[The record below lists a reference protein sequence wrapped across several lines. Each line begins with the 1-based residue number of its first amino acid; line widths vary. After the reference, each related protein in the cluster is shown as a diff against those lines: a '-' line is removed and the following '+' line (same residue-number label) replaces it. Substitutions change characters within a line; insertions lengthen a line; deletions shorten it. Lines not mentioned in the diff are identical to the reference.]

1 MPESFDINAL
11 AESVGKDIFGAGEG
25 SPDGSGEGVVS
36 PPPPP
41 SDGAAATQSAPT
53 PAVASPAP
61 PSFEPIPMPKA
72 WKKEKETVWSALP
85 REAQEY
91 LTAREADVVKGFGE
105 YSSSHKNWT
114 ELTSPFQQVLQQYP
128 DVNPVQVLQTL
139 FRNHLA
145 MVQGSPEEKAARA
158 KALLQGYGLD
168 PAVLVGG
175 NSPQPGATPSAL
187 PPEIAHRLQKVD
199 QLERSLVEFQQRQ
212 QQAAIAEQTK
222 VVEAFASDPKNEFY
236 SEVENDILRFL
247 QTGAAKD
254 LAEAYEL
261 ACYANPAV
269 RAKLIAKTTQQTP
282 EPKEKPLNV
291 QGSAEGTPASRK
303 PKTISDT
310 IDDVVKRHY
319 PTH

>member
-1 MPESFDINAL
+1 MPENFDIGAL

-36 PPPPP
+36 PPPPQ
-41 SDGAAATQSAPT
+41 SDGAA
-53 PAVASPAP
+53 AP

-145 MVQGSPEEKAARA
+145 MVQGSPEEKVARA
-158 KALLQGYGLD
+158 RALLQGYGLD
-168 PAVLVGG
+168 PAVLAGG
-175 NSPQPGATPSAL
+175 NPAQPGATPSAL

-199 QLERSLVEFQQRQ
+199 QLERSLVEFQKRQ
-212 QQAAIAEQTK
+212 EQAAITEQTK

-247 QTGAAKD
+247 QTGAASN
-254 LAEAYEL
+254 LPEAYEL

-269 RAKLIAKTTQQTP
+269 RAKIIAKTAQQTP
-282 EPKEKPLNV
+282 PPVEKPLNV
-291 QGSAEGTPASRK
+291 QGSAEGTPANRK